1 MAVHIIWNT
10 LRDPVK
16 HETAKA
22 AILDALGHRPQ
33 EERWDVKLTESAAI
47 PGWVAVLQGPRDTK
61 LAWYFHGYME
71 EDSPEIV
78 RTRIGELL
86 KAVGF

>member
-16 HETAKA
+16 HETAKG
-22 AILDALGHRPQ
+22 AILEALGHRPLD
-33 EERWDVKLTESAAI
+33 EHWDVKLTESAAI
-47 PGWVAVLQGPRDTK
+47 PGWVAVILGPKNTK
-61 LAWYFHGYME
+61 LAWYFHGYSE
-71 EDSPEIV
+71 EDSADVV